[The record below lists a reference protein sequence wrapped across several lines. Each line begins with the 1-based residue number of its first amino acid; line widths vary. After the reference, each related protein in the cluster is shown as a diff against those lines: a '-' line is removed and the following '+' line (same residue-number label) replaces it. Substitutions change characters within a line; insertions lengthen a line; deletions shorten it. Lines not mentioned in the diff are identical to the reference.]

1 MNNTGDSINAPLVD
15 VQHVSYIYPAQK
27 TRKSEI
33 QSAPALQDVSLQ
45 VHAGE
50 YVALLGHNGSGKSTL
65 ARHCN
70 ALLLP
75 TSGSVLVAGRNS
87 SDPAQQRAI
96 RDTVGMIF
104 QNPDN
109 QLIATVVEDDI
120 AWALTVR
127 GYSRAVIADRVE
139 EALAAVDISELR
151 ELPPQRLSG
160 GQRQRVAIAG
170 VLALRPQC
178 IIADEATAQLDPLSR
193 ADITALL
200 HDLNRQYGLTI
211 IQVTH
216 FLEEAAL
223 AGRVVVMEQGNI
235 VMEGPPA
242 TVFADIER
250 LRRLKLAIPEPI
262 ELAQRLRAAGLPIS
276 HEALTVEAIAQEI
289 AR

>member
-139 EALAAVDISELR
+139 RSTGCGRHLR
-151 ELPPQRLSG
+151 AT
-160 GQRQRVAIAG
+160 RVATTTPVG
-170 VLALRPQC
+170 WT
-178 IIADEATAQLDPLSR
+178 ATTSSYR
-193 ADITALL
+193 GST
-200 HDLNRQYGLTI
+200 GLTPA
-211 IQVTH
+211 VYH
-216 FLEEAAL
+216 
-223 AGRVVVMEQGNI
+223 RRRGNS
-235 VMEGPPA
+235 P
-242 TVFADIER
+242 T
-250 LRRLKLAIPEPI
+250 
-262 ELAQRLRAAGLPIS
+262 
-276 HEALTVEAIAQEI
+276 
-289 AR
+289 